1 MKKKIPYAA
10 SPRYLFGETV
20 VKVGRLIK
28 NDKERK
34 IVQKMRQLS
43 WSDILPEM
51 IREKKKSKKIFH
63 IILQIAMNSWKSFI
77 E

>member
-1 MKKKIPYAA
+1 MKKKILYAA
-10 SPRYLFGETV
+10 SPLYLFGETV

-51 IREKKKSKKIFH
+51 IREKKKVKKYF
-63 IILQIAMNSWKSFI
+63 ILFYKLP
-77 E
+77 

>member
-10 SPRYLFGETV
+10 SPLYLFGETV
-20 VKVGRLIK
+20 VKVGCLIK

-34 IVQKMRQLS
+34 IVQKNETVVMVRHS
-43 WSDILPEM
+43 SRNDKK
-51 IREKKKSKKIFH
+51 EKKSNKIFH

>member
-1 MKKKIPYAA
+1 LKKKIPYAA
-10 SPRYLFGETV
+10 SPLYLFGETV

-51 IREKKKSKKIFH
+51 IREKEKKVKKYF
-63 IILQIAMNSWKSFI
+63 ILFYKLP
-77 E
+77 